1 MFTSDRRRRRGKEG
15 GKENENNWERGVEG
29 ERSRLGIKEGVR
41 ARRGGLGVWWGQG
54 QREEGRGGKRNEE
67 GVKRKGPGL
76 GL

>member
-41 ARRGGLGVWWGQG
+41 ARGGGVGVWVSQGQSDGGLG
-54 QREEGRGGKRNEE
+54 RKRDEERVKEKRP
-67 GVKRKGPGL
+67 RL